1 MRKYRVSRF
10 RELIFPK
17 ELIIDKY
24 HVLSRKR
31 HFPAFWRVHEE
42 SIPLSKLASIQIHR
56 GLLFSKVIIENSG
69 GPFPIIV
76 NGLWNPQAR
85 EARDLLEMI
94 EREMTKSADERHVE
108 HLVDDVEETRPS
120 GGNPP
125 DSPGSGDGGPEYDFP
140 PPPPPPRASA
150 SDSAPINVVAP
161 PPPPPPPPSPSKSD
175 TQPPSAEW
183 VTYVPQESTPREAT
197 STLPHPPPPM
207 QPPDSTYSDTTRH
220 EIQSG
225 RQFGETPES
234 DWQPAA
240 PWETMDVNDHGP
252 VWEGGIREVDPV
264 DFLNQ
269 STAVAEPQSDEIR
282 EPASEKLVNWWESTK
297 SQFGQNQESTGRKR
311 KRRKL
316 N

>member
-56 GLLFSKVIIENSG
+56 GLLFSKIIIENSG

-76 NGLWNPQAR
+76 DGLWNPKAR

-94 EREMTKSADERHVE
+94 EREMTKSVDERHVDQ
-108 HLVDDVEETRPS
+108 LVEDVEETGPS
-120 GGNPP
+120 GESPN
-125 DSPGSGDGGPEYDFP
+125 SPGSDGGGPEYDFP
-140 PPPPPPRASA
+140 PPPPPPPPPSTSA
-150 SDSAPINVVAP
+150 SDPEPITVVT
-161 PPPPPPPPSPSKSD
+161 PPPPPPPPSESN
-175 TQPPSAEW
+175 TQPPSAEY
-183 VTYVPQESTPREAT
+183 VTHMPLESTPREVT
-197 STLPHPPPPM
+197 STPPPPPPPP
-207 QPPDSTYSDTTRH
+207 QQPDSTHSDTTRH
-220 EIQSG
+220 EIQSR
-225 RQFGETPES
+225 RQFGEAPND
-234 DWQPAA
+234 DWQPPA

-252 VWEGGIREVDPV
+252 VWEDGIREVDPV

-269 STAVAEPQSDEIR
+269 STAVAEPPSDGTR
-282 EPASEKLVNWWESTK
+282 EPASEKLVNWWERTR
-297 SQFGQNQESTGRKR
+297 SQFGQMQESTGRKR
-311 KRRKL
+311 RRRKL